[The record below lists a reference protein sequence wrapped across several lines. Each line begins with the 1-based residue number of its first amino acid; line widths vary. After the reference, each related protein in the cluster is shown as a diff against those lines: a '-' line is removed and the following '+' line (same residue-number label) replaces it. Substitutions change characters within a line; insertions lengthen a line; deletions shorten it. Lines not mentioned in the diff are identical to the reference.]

1 MQKIFVSVLIVNYNN
16 GKYLDRSIKSC
27 LNQKY
32 RDIEIVI
39 YDDKSIDDSPTILRK
54 YKKKNIKII
63 YNKSKKTGIAAFDAK
78 NGYYRLI
85 KKSKGKIIFLLDS
98 DDYFKKNKIHNIVKI
113 FKQNQKIDFIQDLPI
128 IRFFKYKK
136 KKINKNS
143 ILSFWPY
150 LAPESCISF
159 RRKFIQNFILK
170 NIRYEKKYPDVWL
183 GFRLGIYAYFIKNTF
198 FTINKNLTVYK
209 SYGESKKYRFLG
221 FNWFKRRSDSFKY
234 LLKISRNN
242 YNCKISID
250 YIFTK
255 IITNILKTFN

>member
-54 YKKKNIKII
+54 YKKKNKKII
-63 YNKSKKTGIAAFDAK
+63 FNKLKKTGIAAFDSK
-78 NGYYRLI
+78 NVYYRLI

-136 KKINKNS
+136 KKN
-143 ILSFWPY
+143 
-150 LAPESCISF
+150 
-159 RRKFIQNFILK
+159 
-170 NIRYEKKYPDVWL
+170 
-183 GFRLGIYAYFIKNTF
+183 
-198 FTINKNLTVYK
+198 
-209 SYGESKKYRFLG
+209 
-221 FNWFKRRSDSFKY
+221 
-234 LLKISRNN
+234 
-242 YNCKISID
+242 
-250 YIFTK
+250 
-255 IITNILKTFN
+255 